1 MTKLVF
7 IGIVVI
13 HGLIHLLGFLKAF
26 ELANISE
33 LTQNI
38 TRPLG
43 ILWLTT
49 ALLFV
54 TTALTFAFKND
65 WWWAIAFVAVV
76 LSQILVITFWQ
87 DAKFGSIPN
96 LLVLGVVLLSL
107 GSLLFER
114 GYKQDVQNSLNR
126 SHSLP
131 TEILTDADIQ
141 PLPQAVQRY
150 LNYVGVIGKPKVTS
164 MRAVLAG
171 EMREKGKDYFPF
183 TAEQYNFY
191 NEPTRLFFMK
201 GEMFGMT
208 VPGYHRYKDNS
219 AMMDV
224 RLFGML
230 SVIKVTG
237 DVAYVAD
244 TVTLFNDMCLL
255 APATLIDERIAWQ
268 NIDDMTVKAT
278 FTNHGISINAIL
290 YFNTEGQ
297 LINFVSE
304 DRWAVADMKQ
314 YPFSTPVS
322 NYRNLN
328 GYNLPT
334 YGEMIWHYPDGDFTY
349 GKIEIKDIEY
359 NIRALK

>member
-1 MTKLVF
+1 MTKILF
-7 IGIVVI
+7 IGIVLI

-33 LTQNI
+33 LTQSI

-54 TTALTFAFKND
+54 TTAITFAFKND
-65 WWWAIAFVAVV
+65 WWWAIALVAVV

-87 DAKFGSIPN
+87 DAKFGSLPN
-96 LLVLGVVLLSL
+96 LLVLVVVLLSL

-131 TEILTDADIQ
+131 TEIITEADIQ
-141 PLPQAVQRY
+141 PLPQVVRRY
-150 LNYVGVIGKPKVTS
+150 LNYVGVIGKPRVTS

-191 NEPTRLFFMK
+191 DEPTRLFFMK
-201 GEMFGMT
+201 AQMFGMT
-208 VPGYHRYKDNS
+208 VPGYHRYINGK

-224 RLFGML
+224 RLFGL
-230 SVIKVTG
+230 FSAVKHAG
-237 DVAYVAD
+237 DVMDVAE

-268 NIDDMTVKAT
+268 NIDDVTVKAT
-278 FTNHGISINAIL
+278 FTNHGLSINAIL

-334 YGEMIWHYPDGDFTY
+334 YGEAIWHYPDGDFTY

>member
-1 MTKLVF
+1 MKKIVF
-7 IGIVVI
+7 IVIVVI

-26 ELANISE
+26 ELATISE
-33 LTQNI
+33 LTQSI

-43 ILWLTT
+43 ILWLIA

-54 TTALTFAFKND
+54 TTAITFAFKND
-65 WWWAIAFVAVV
+65 WWWAIALVAVI

-96 LLVLGVVLLSL
+96 LLILGVVLLSF
-107 GSLLFER
+107 GRTLFER
-114 GYKQDVQNSLNR
+114 GYQKDIQNSLNR
-126 SHSLP
+126 THSLP
-131 TEILTDADIQ
+131 TEIVTEADIQ

-150 LNYVGVIGKPKVTS
+150 LKYVGVVGKPKVSS
-164 MRAVLAG
+164 MRAVLTG

-191 NEPTRLFFMK
+191 DEPIRLFFMK
-201 GEMFGMT
+201 AQMFGMT
-208 VPGYHRYKDNS
+208 VPGYHRYVDGS
-219 AMMDV
+219 ATMDV
-224 RLFGML
+224 RIFGLF
-230 SVIKVTG
+230 SVVKHAGEVMN
-237 DVAYVAD
+237 VSD

-255 APATLIDERIAWQ
+255 APATLIDKRITWQ
-268 NIDDMTVKAT
+268 SVDELTAKAT
-278 FTNHGISINAIL
+278 FTNHGISITATL

-297 LINFVSE
+297 LVNFISE

-322 NYRNLN
+322 NYRNIN

-334 YGEMIWHYPDGDFTY
+334 YGEAIWHYPDGEFIY
-349 GKIEIKDIEY
+349 GKMEIKDIEY
-359 NIRALK
+359 NISALK